1 MPTTLPL
8 AKMRWPA
15 LSEPNPHPQK
25 NATARFT
32 PQQEANSPCH
42 PIVNTTWSCVHSK
55 VLPWGILKKY
65 SFSVPLWAL
74 VVWFSNAPHAA
85 PSTKMH

>member
-55 VLPWGILKKY
+55 VLPWGILR
-65 SFSVPLWAL
+65 
-74 VVWFSNAPHAA
+74 NAQFQLRLLPFFRKLFTRAVSA
-85 PSTKMH
+85 N